1 MQRKKFKS
9 EGSKR
14 VINMQEKEMKNVC
27 SENKEKVQNELLNEY
42 RNQTQVEGKHD
53 YHVDG
58 YYGDYSESSC
68 CC

>member
-1 MQRKKFKS
+1 
-9 EGSKR
+9 
-14 VINMQEKEMKNVC
+14 MQERENTKV
-27 SENKEKVQNELLNEY
+27 ENKEKVQDELLNEY

-58 YYGDYSESSC
+58 YYSDYSESSC